1 VKAWLVNAVVLGVA
15 FGIIVGLIERSPPRG
30 LIGGAL
36 FGVLIATY
44 AAWRKWPSI
53 VDRIFRDRGE

>member
-1 VKAWLVNAVVLGVA
+1 MKAWLENAAVLGAA
-15 FGIIVGLIERSPPRG
+15 FGLIVGLLEQSLPRG

-53 VDRIFRDRGE
+53 IDRLLRDRG

>member
-1 VKAWLVNAVVLGVA
+1 VKAWLENAVVLGA
-15 FGIIVGLIERSPPRG
+15 SFGLIVGLLEQSLPRG

-36 FGVLIATY
+36 FGALIATY

-53 VDRIFRDRGE
+53 VDRLRRARG

>member
-1 VKAWLVNAVVLGVA
+1 MKAWLVNAIVLGAA
-15 FGIIVGLIERSPPRG
+15 FGICVGLLERSLARG

-44 AAWRKWPSI
+44 SAWRKWPSI
-53 VDRIFRDRGE
+53 VDRVFRDRV